1 MQITADRYGLHGE
14 IVGLYYIAAGHL
26 SSPYLKETTMFSPIL
41 DTAIIAT
48 ELPGAMT
55 GNDRER
61 FPAALTA
68 MILLV
73 EFYMR
78 T

>member
-1 MQITADRYGLHGE
+1 MSML
-14 IVGLYYIAAGHL
+14 
-26 SSPYLKETTMFSPIL
+26 SPIL
-41 DTAIIAT
+41 DTAIIAA

-61 FPAALTA
+61 FPAALAT

-78 T
+78 P